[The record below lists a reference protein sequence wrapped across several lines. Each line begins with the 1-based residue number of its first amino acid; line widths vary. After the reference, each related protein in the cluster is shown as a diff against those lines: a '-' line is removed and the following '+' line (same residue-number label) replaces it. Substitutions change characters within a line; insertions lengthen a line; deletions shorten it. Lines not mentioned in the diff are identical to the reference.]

1 MKTCA
6 IFQVFAL
13 LAVSVLASLP
23 AYAVTVKGRVVD
35 VETGKPVAGVHLAVG
50 TMRRLIGDRYEVVP
64 QKSGRRAKT
73 CVTRKDGSFRLRRV
87 NPDNAALISADSIWA
102 LVESTRILS
111 RSNDRVVR
119 LEDVRVGEG
128 AQVFGTVFNRDY
140 TRPMAGVVVEA
151 RWVGSKV
158 EEIKRSK
165 LHQTVTAE
173 DGTFRITAIPQGD
186 YEVGAAEEGSYRQ
199 ISSVFMEETR
209 RVFPRPG
216 SMMETHK
223 PLIWKQELGPLEFT
237 VELEAPVREP
247 IKLRTGTP

>member
-6 IFQVFAL
+6 RFQFVAL
-13 LAVSVLASLP
+13 LAASVLASLP
-23 AYAVTVKGRVVD
+23 VYAVTVKGRVVD

-64 QKSGRRAKT
+64 QMSGRRAKT

-111 RSNDRVVR
+111 RLNDRVVR

-128 AQVFGTVFNRDY
+128 AQVFGTVFRRLYAPDG
-140 TRPMAGVVVEA
+140 GVVVEA

-186 YEVGAAEEGSYRQ
+186 YEVGAAEEGYLYRQ

-209 RVFPRPG
+209 RVFPRPRIDDG
-216 SMMETHK
+216 N
-223 PLIWKQELGPLEFT
+223 
-237 VELEAPVREP
+237 A
-247 IKLRTGTP
+247 